1 MKISPAIFHLATR
14 ELVSLPACGQ
24 RDGDRGSSTLNLN
37 PNLNP
42 GSATVPVAAVGVP
55 PTASLRPGSPDQS
68 ACFVPPQPRRQSA
81 FTMIEIAIALGVIGF
96 ALVAII
102 GILPVGLTV
111 QRETHQDNVIGQD
124 GPFFLE
130 AIRNG
135 GPALGVG
142 ANTSLDF
149 LTNYVDYIAIT
160 SFTANGTNTVYYS
173 NNPSPPHFTNGAMIL
188 GLLTTPEIYP
198 PVYGA
203 GVNFVTARIRG
214 LTGAATEQN
223 GSNVL
228 SSFRYYMNVEVV
240 PFNSISPAS
249 TDFTDYNPTND
260 PFDYNPRFERA
271 AEAPYLVNNL
281 YDVRLKFSWPV
292 RPNGSAGPNRQ
303 AYRSLVS
310 AHLTFLTNGPTAY
323 WFFQPNNYSTNLI
336 PGL

>member
-1 MKISPAIFHLATR
+1 
-14 ELVSLPACGQ
+14 
-24 RDGDRGSSTLNLN
+24 
-37 PNLNP
+37 
-42 GSATVPVAAVGVP
+42 
-55 PTASLRPGSPDQS
+55 
-68 ACFVPPQPRRQSA
+68 
-81 FTMIEIAIALGVIGF
+81 MIEIAISLGVIGF

-149 LTNYVDYIAIT
+149 LTNYVDYIAI
-160 SFTANGTNTVYYS
+160 ANSGRTTPLIYTNDPKSANYLS
-173 NNPSPPHFTNGAMIL
+173 NGAMIL

-198 PVYGA
+198 PVYGDST
-203 GVNFVTARIRG
+203 NSVTARIRG
-214 LTGAATEQN
+214 LTGAATEQS
-223 GSNVL
+223 GSNAL
-228 SSFRYYMNVEVV
+228 TSFRYYMNVEVV
-240 PFNSISPAS
+240 PFNSISPTT
-249 TDFTDYNPTND
+249 TDFADYNPTND

-310 AHLTFLTNGPTAY
+310 AHLLFLTNGPTAY
-323 WFFQPNNYSTNLI
+323 WFFQPNNYSINLV